1 MSHFN
6 LKSLLSLSF
15 RNFFNKYTGHWIP
28 SCVAISVSIWSAVAD
43 PESDAHLS
51 FVDIITVP
59 LNMAD
64 AKEIFITACLHVDNS
79 VNGQRS
85 RTLSAIESE
94 VPTFAAVIAAV
105 NFQYTRPVNM
115 KGSIRKVFG
124 ENTVLQKTQRI
135 WQKIY

>member
-43 PESDAHLS
+43 PESHANLS
-51 FVDIITVP
+51 FMDVITVS

-64 AKEIFITACLHVDNS
+64 AKEIFITARRHVDNS

-94 VPTFAAVIAAV
+94 VPTFAAAIAAG
-105 NFQYTRPVNM
+105 NP
-115 KGSIRKVFG
+115 
-124 ENTVLQKTQRI
+124 
-135 WQKIY
+135 